1 MKYAV
6 TGRQMKAIDQDTIQ
20 RIGIPSVVLMERAA
34 LAVADAAEALAAGR
48 YEKQEETPYP
58 GNGRGRKEGR
68 RQRSFSGRRP
78 VKIVAVCGTGNNG
91 ADGIAAGRILW
102 GRGYEVSLVL
112 AGNPEHGTEEYRLQ
126 RRIAKELGILTK
138 PAAEL
143 RLEGGEIILD
153 ALFGTGL
160 GRNVEG
166 EYRCLIERLAQQ
178 ENVDVVAVD
187 IPSGIHA
194 DTGAVMGTA
203 LRARVTVT
211 FGYVKSGLLLYPG
224 REYAGR
230 ISVEDI
236 GFSECSLRRAGWDAA
251 VPEHEDLRYLPRRP
265 MDSNKGT
272 FGRLLVIAGSAGM
285 CGAAYLSALA
295 AYRTGTGL
303 VKILTVPE
311 NRAVLQTLLPEAIVE
326 VIRPPEMVALSGTYS
341 GKKEKSGS
349 VDDRAG
355 MQQPEDQEGGQQAE
369 DRESRQQAEGR
380 EYCQAVR
387 TQCDWADAIV
397 IGPGLGQR
405 PYVESLVETVLT
417 TAKVPVVV
425 DADALNVIAH
435 IPRLEKL
442 LAGRTVITPHMGEMA
457 RLTGRTMKDLKSD
470 RLKSARE
477 YAARIRAVC
486 VLKDSSTVTADAEG
500 HAWINTSGCSA
511 MAKGGSGDV
520 LAGVIGSL
528 LAQGMERALAAALGV
543 YLHGL
548 TGERAAETQGD
559 EAVLAR
565 DLANALRCV

>member
-48 YEKQEETPYP
+48 YEKQEEAPYP
-58 GNGRGRKEGR
+58 ETGIGRKEGR

-112 AGNPEHGTEEYRLQ
+112 AGDPEHGTEEYRLQ
-126 RRIAKELGILTK
+126 RRIAQELGILMK

-153 ALFGTGL
+153 ALFGIGL

-251 VPEHEDLRYLPRRP
+251 VPEHEDLRHLPRRP

-272 FGRLLVIAGSAGM
+272 FGKLLVIAGSAGM

-326 VIRPPEMVALSGTYS
+326 VIRPPEMAALSGMYCE
-341 GKKEKSGS
+341 KEEKSGS
-349 VDDRAG
+349 VGDRAG
-355 MQQPEDQEGGQQAE
+355 VRQPEDQ
-369 DRESRQQAEGR
+369 ESRQQAEGR

-397 IGPGLGQR
+397 IGPGLGR
-405 PYVESLVETVLT
+405 EPYVESLVETVLT
-417 TAKVPVVV
+417 AAKVPVVA
-425 DADALNVIAH
+425 DADALNAIAH

-442 LAGRTVITPHMGEMA
+442 LAGRTVVTPHMGEMA
-457 RLTGRTMKDLKSD
+457 RLTGRTMKELKAD
-470 RLKSARE
+470 RLKAARE

-528 LAQGMERALAAALGV
+528 LAQGMGQALAAALGV

-565 DLANALRCV
+565 DLANALRYV